1 MSIFSKF
8 YFRPDCGEQV
18 QVTLTVAGDSHAAVC
33 GTVTDHTGCAVQD
46 AIVILYACDTADPQP
61 IAGLC
66 TDDDGQFVFGPL
78 EGGKLYM
85 VKVFH
90 NDLQVREMK
99 IGEGSQIEI
108 LADPTEAD
116 GALAPQ

>member
-18 QVTLTVAGDSHAAVC
+18 QMTLTVSEETHAAVC
-33 GTVTDHTGCAVQD
+33 GTVIDHTGCTVRD
-46 AIVILYACDTADPQP
+46 AIVILYTCDTTDPQP

-85 VKVFH
+85 IKVFH
-90 NDLQVREMK
+90 NDLQVREIK
-99 IGEGSQIEI
+99 VREGSQIEI
-108 LADPTEAD
+108 FPDLEEEDMLRPE
-116 GALAPQ
+116 

>member
-18 QVTLTVAGDSHAAVC
+18 QVTLTVSEDSHAAVC
-33 GTVTDHTGCAVQD
+33 GTVTDQTGCTVQD
-46 AIVILYACDTADPQP
+46 AMVILYVCDTQDPQP

-85 VKVFH
+85 VKVFY
-90 NDLQVREMK
+90 NDLQIREMRV
-99 IGEGSQIEI
+99 GENSPIEV
-108 LADPTEAD
+108 LPDPSEEAD
-116 GALAPQ
+116 ASAPQ

>member
-18 QVTLTVAGDSHAAVC
+18 QVTLTVSGDSHAAVC
-33 GTVTDHTGCAVQD
+33 GTVTDYAGDTVQNAV
-46 AIVILYACDTADPQP
+46 VILYDCDTAEPQP

-78 EGGKLYM
+78 EGRKLYM
-85 VKVFH
+85 VKVFY
-90 NDLQVREMK
+90 NNLQVRE
-99 IGEGSQIEI
+99 IRVGEGSQIAIRPDCME
-108 LADPTEAD
+108 EAD
-116 GALAPQ
+116 MSTPQ

>member
-8 YFRPDCGEQV
+8 YFRPDSGEQV
-18 QVTLTVAGDSHAAVC
+18 QVTLTVSEESHAAVC
-33 GTVTDHTGCAVQD
+33 GTVTDQAGCAVQD
-46 AIVILYACDTADPQP
+46 AVVILYVCDTTDPQP

-85 VKVFH
+85 VKVFY
-90 NDLQVREMK
+90 NNLQIREMRF
-99 IGEGSQIEI
+99 GERSAIEV
-108 LADPTEAD
+108 LPDPEEAA
-116 GALAPQ
+116 GASAPQ

>member
-8 YFRPDCGEQV
+8 YFRPDHGERV
-18 QVTLTVAGDSHAAVC
+18 QATLTVSGEPRAAIC
-33 GTVTDHTGCAVQD
+33 GTVIDRDGSIVRDAVAVLYLCD
-46 AIVILYACDTADPQP
+46 AAEPQP

-85 VKVFH
+85 IKIFH
-90 NDLQVREMK
+90 NDLQIREMQ
-99 IGEGSQIEI
+99 IGEGEQVTV
-108 LADPTEAD
+108 L
-116 GALAPQ
+116 PQ